1 MKKFLSIIL
10 SLMFAF
16 SLLAGCGADAKENS
30 SADLMGSA
38 GGDRGDGVLSDEYVA
53 ESGSTATNTQ
63 QPAAGQKMVYK
74 VWLETETEGLDAL
87 ISNVNQ
93 QIDALSGYVE
103 SHNQR
108 NGSKYSG
115 SRRYRYAD
123 MTIRIPADKLDSFVT
138 QIAESSNV
146 VSKKQ
151 TAENITLSYVATQ
164 SRITALETE
173 QTRLL
178 ELLAEAKNM
187 SDILEIEKRLT
198 EVRGDLEEYTSQLRV
213 YDNIVDYATIYL
225 TVSEVTEYTETEEP
239 QSVWQRIGKGFM
251 ESLKNLGSF
260 FVELFVFVIVALPYL
275 IPLGLVVTGIIWLVK
290 RNKKKKSKE

>member
-1 MKKFLSIIL
+1 MKKWLSVIL
-10 SLMFAF
+10 ALTLIMAT
-16 SLLAGCGADAKENS
+16 LAGCGAAPMENS
-30 SADLMGSA
+30 SGDKLMGGV
-38 GGDRGDGVLSDEYVA
+38 GGDGALNDEYVA
-53 ESGSTATNTQ
+53 ESGSGTTSSTV
-63 QPAAGQKMVYK
+63 QPAEGQKMVYK
-74 VWLETETEGLDAL
+74 VWLETETEDLDPL
-87 ISNVNQ
+87 IANITQ
-93 QIDALSGYVE
+93 QISDLKGYME

-123 MTIRIPADKLDSFVT
+123 MTIRIPTEKLDGFVS
-138 QIAESSNV
+138 QIAENSNV

-178 ELLAEAKNM
+178 ELLAKANSM

-198 EVRGDLEEYTSQLRV
+198 EVRGDLEEHTSQLRV

-225 TVSEVTEYTETEEP
+225 TISEVTEYTDVEEP
-239 QSVWQRIGKGFM
+239 ETMWQRIGKGFM
-251 ESLKNLGSF
+251 NSLKNLGTF
-260 FVELFVFVIVALPYL
+260 FVELFVFIIVALPYL
-275 IPLGLVVTGIIWLVK
+275 IPMGLVAAGIIWLVK